1 MVEGRLPGVEAVEG
15 VGGVEGVEK
24 TVGRPEASS
33 VGEME

>member
-15 VGGVEGVEK
+15 VEGVEK
-24 TVGRPEASS
+24 AVGRPEASS